1 MILAD
6 NAPLNIWIAYKST
19 IKHHEL
25 WSLKI
30 REEIL
35 LTYFSLIGT
44 DSDVD
49 ASREHPPSKNND
61 RGSVVFFY
69 NHLHPQRVGFVL

>member
-1 MILAD
+1 MAD

-30 REEIL
+30 RVIL
-35 LTYFSLIGT
+35 LTCFSLIGT

-49 ASREHPPSKNND
+49 ASRVHTPSKNND